1 MLFSTVKVSL
11 SMAMLAVISMIISYL
26 LIQIPNSKEYICGY
40 YDIINNME
48 LTEEGTG
55 IFSGVIS
62 WINPATYA
70 VSFNKNLLIGMGNFK
85 KLCEGDNC
93 RQKYGETRDI
103 LKCSKDENCKVI
115 DGKCY
120 QIPDESN
127 CNNNRNSTRCNAS
140 ENCVWSKQCE
150 SIEQYKYRGKL
161 YGDICKLK
169 YGKEDCPDDKCK
181 LVNGKCYEIPDEE
194 NCKNNKEKNGCNA
207 TENCIW
213 LLGDG
218 LFGSGSKCH
227 NIDEEITNQNNSVC
241 GKIDINNCDKL
252 SPMCYVK
259 EEKDKESGDID
270 KTCTFL
276 EGDRVSKY
284 SPDVSLTKECGDL
297 KEDYCI
303 EYKNKKCLWWNDKC
317 IDREETPPDCTE
329 IKIDGDRL
337 ENKDTRE
344 EEMLKCSKHV
354 KGGNYNNNNAL
365 CRVYRDGK
373 KIEYSKVFGKWN
385 NYNIL
390 GVGEK
395 FGDFDEKNKWP
406 SDGKGP
412 GDNYTCEN
420 NY

>member
-1 MLFSTVKVSL
+1 
-11 SMAMLAVISMIISYL
+11 MA
-26 LIQIPNSKEYICGY
+26 
-40 YDIINNME
+40 
-48 LTEEGTG
+48 
-55 IFSGVIS
+55 
-62 WINPATYA
+62 
-70 VSFNKNLLIGMGNFK
+70 
-85 KLCEGDNC
+85 
-93 RQKYGETRDI
+93 
-103 LKCSKDENCKVI
+103 
-115 DGKCY
+115 
-120 QIPDESN
+120 
-127 CNNNRNSTRCNAS
+127 
-140 ENCVWSKQCE
+140 
-150 SIEQYKYRGKL
+150 
-161 YGDICKLK
+161 
-169 YGKEDCPDDKCK
+169 
-181 LVNGKCYEIPDEE
+181 
-194 NCKNNKEKNGCNA
+194 
-207 TENCIW
+207 
-213 LLGDG
+213 LGDG
-218 LFGSGSKCH
+218 LFGSGSKRH

-270 KTCTFL
+270 KTCAFL
-276 EGDRVSKY
+276 KEIE
-284 SPDVSLTKECGDL
+284 SPSITDVSLTKECGDL

-406 SDGKGP
+406 SDGKGRVK
-412 GDNYTCEN
+412 
-420 NY
+420 